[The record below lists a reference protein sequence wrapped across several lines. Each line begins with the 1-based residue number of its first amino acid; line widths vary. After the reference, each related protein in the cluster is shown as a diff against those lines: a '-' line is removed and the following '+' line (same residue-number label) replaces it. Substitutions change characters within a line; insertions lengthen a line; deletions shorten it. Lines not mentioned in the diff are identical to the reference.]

1 MSEQKEWNDKEVL
14 IPSVEGIKKSSPLKE
29 ILTDQLK
36 SFIEV
41 AQDSDFPIQNLPFGV
56 FSQSREGKRNRRAVY
71 LAYGQRKIWHQGIK
85 ADILVELYARNRC

>member
-36 SFIEV
+36 SFLEEE
-41 AQDSDFPIQNLPFGV
+41 SK
-56 FSQSREGKRNRRAVY
+56 SR
-71 LAYGQRKIWHQGIK
+71 
-85 ADILVELYARNRC
+85 RCDCHCHYDPNIMHMFACCKNTYQQYKDV

>member
-36 SFIEV
+36 SFIEEE
-41 AQDSDFPIQNLPFGV
+41 SK
-56 FSQSREGKRNRRAVY
+56 SR
-71 LAYGQRKIWHQGIK
+71 
-85 ADILVELYARNRC
+85 RCDCHCHYDPNIMHMSACCNHTYQQYKDV